1 MEGGWTTTGRTESRH
16 LRLSAHYLTRS
27 SDLRKGDGQG
37 SMGRC
42 AHRPRRFRHPERRR
56 RSRRSRRTSPVAS
69 ACSGGG
75 IPGLGD
81 ALRPPEARR
90 RTRAPRRLRCRLFNE
105 IATRRN
111 LGTQGSMGR
120 YAHRPCCPWF
130 ELQRVRLTK
139 PPQIA
144 GTRRLWARRGRRDG
158 APAAAA
164 DLRRLVQVSCG
175 WQRVGSATDLRAPA
189 GARAESGHAGASGRS
204 PRGRSPGC
212 SASGCTF
219 FEVRCRRVGEGRVRA
234 HFLRF
239 VAAKGAPAARG
250 ECSLRRVHCKSAGQG
265 NDEHTGHNWKRAR
278 TARKGRSGRARVQR
292 TSKNVHETR
301 FRRRATTGGRVG
313 EVRTSRLA
321 PLFGH

>member
-37 SMGRC
+37 SMGRS
-42 AHRPRRFRHPERRR
+42 AHRPCRFRHPERRR

-144 GTRRLWARRGRRDG
+144 GTCGLWARRGRRDG

-189 GARAESGHAGASGRS
+189 LR
-204 PRGRSPGC
+204 
-212 SASGCTF
+212 SAS
-219 FEVRCRRVGEGRVRA
+219 
-234 HFLRF
+234 
-239 VAAKGAPAARG
+239 
-250 ECSLRRVHCKSAGQG
+250 
-265 NDEHTGHNWKRAR
+265 
-278 TARKGRSGRARVQR
+278 
-292 TSKNVHETR
+292 
-301 FRRRATTGGRVG
+301 RRRAARLPRAAPAPDQKWSRIPFREGSGDAKGPKMAVGR
-313 EVRTSRLA
+313 
-321 PLFGH
+321 PLTLP